1 MLRRRGANKLLL
13 GGLLATV
20 GIGTTRAKLQTMGPD
35 PKVPADFPFAVHWV
49 PGSNA
54 LSEWERL
61 RQLRQGWPI
70 VVGDTE
76 ALEFISQGLVA
87 PDRKPPA
94 EILQAASKLHHP
106 QSLFDYRRKEL
117 EAVRAYAKPGEIVED
132 DPQPEVG
139 EWPTKV
145 ENAPALSTAEDMST
159 GKPLE
164 RVAIALVPAK
174 FGWEVPAYLNW
185 GGWNA
190 NPAPEVH
197 VAALR
202 AWHERYG
209 ATLAGLGGDVMNL
222 RVSRRPKSRDE
233 ALALSREHYAYCQ
246 DIIDQ
251 GVGTLSALAASYLE
265 SDWWYFWWD

>member
-1 MLRRRGANKLLL
+1 MLGRRGANKRLL
-13 GGLLATV
+13 GGLLTMV
-20 GIGTTRAKLQTMGPD
+20 GMAAARGTGQAQAPH
-35 PKVPADFPFAVHWV
+35 PKVPANFPYPVHWI

-61 RQLRQGWPI
+61 RHLGPGWPV
-70 VVGDTE
+70 VVGDAE
-76 ALEFISQGLVA
+76 ALELLSQSLVPADRPA
-87 PDRKPPA
+87 PA
-94 EILQAASKLHHP
+94 AVLQAASKLHHP
-106 QSLFDYRRKEL
+106 QSLFDHRRKEL
-117 EAVRAYAKPGEIVED
+117 DAVRAYAKPGEIIED

-139 EWPTKV
+139 EWPLRAET
-145 ENAPALSTAEDMST
+145 APILSTAIDILS
-159 GKPLE
+159 GKPLD
-164 RVAIALVPAK
+164 RVAIVVLPTK

-190 NPAPEVH
+190 NPPPEVH

-209 ATLAGLGGDVMNL
+209 ATLVGLGGDAMNL
-222 RVSRRPKSRDE
+222 RVSRRPKSREE

-246 DIIDQ
+246 DIVDQ
-251 GVGTLSALAASYLE
+251 GVETLSALAASHLE